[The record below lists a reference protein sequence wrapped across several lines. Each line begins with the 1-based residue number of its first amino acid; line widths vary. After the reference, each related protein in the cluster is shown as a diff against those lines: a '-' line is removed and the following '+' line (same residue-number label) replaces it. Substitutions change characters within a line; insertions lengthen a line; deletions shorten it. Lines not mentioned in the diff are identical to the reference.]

1 MAARERV
8 RESKSERER
17 ESGRRSIY
25 AADVAA
31 RCPWKERRSE
41 ESAIASPHLC

>member
-8 RESKSERER
+8 RESKRER